1 MDHRKVMMT
10 LIASMLLISS
20 SGGIEAAANTNSVL
34 GDSLHGGY
42 TTLKTSESIAKTI
55 FVSKLASKNEPNAE
69 NVNVD
74 ALEVNLEIGT
84 EVPQIN
90 KQIEIPFTQA
100 LDTANQELYAYDL
113 VIRQLG
119 KTNIPTL
126 IPMIDYTTVVE
137 GNRII
142 VTFLVDY
149 TDEYAVQVR
158 DSLFIRANGN
168 PASQSEVYTTTRN
181 NPVIAE
187 SPKVSLEIGTMI
199 SQINK
204 QIQIPFTQALDIT
217 NQELYAYDLVIKQL
231 GKTNIPTLLPMI
243 DYTTAVEGNRLIV
256 TFLIDYSDEYS
267 VQVKDPFFIRANGI
281 PASPSEV
288 FTTTRNIQLIEE

>member
-1 MDHRKVMMT
+1 MT
-10 LIASMLLISS
+10 LLAGMLLISV
-20 SGGIEAAANTNSVL
+20 SGGIAAANTNSVSGYL
-34 GDSLHGGY
+34 LETNYNAY
-42 TTLKTSESIAKTI
+42 TTIKKSESYTRIKA
-55 FVSKLASKNEPNAE
+55 SSKNESIVE
-69 NVNVD
+69 DFNVGSPTVS
-74 ALEVNLEIGT
+74 LEVETKI
-84 EVPQIN
+84 PQIN

-100 LDTANQELYAYDL
+100 LDTTNQEQYAYDL

-137 GNRII
+137 GNRIV

-187 SPKVSLEIGTMI
+187 SPKVSLGVGTMI

-204 QIQIPFTQALDIT
+204 QIEIPFTQALDIT
-217 NQELYAYDLVIKQL
+217 NQELFAYDLVIKQL
-231 GKTNIPTLLPMI
+231 GKTNIPTLIPMV
-243 DYTTAVEGNRLIV
+243 DYTTAVEGNKLIV
-256 TFLIDYSDEYS
+256 TFLVDYTDEYS
-267 VQVKDPFFIRANGI
+267 VQVRDSLFIRANGI
-281 PASPSEV
+281 PASQSEV
-288 FTTTRNIQLIEE
+288 FTTTMNVHLIVE